1 MKFLRH
7 SAIILSIG
15 FMLSSCGI
23 DIVEPGL
30 VTENSI
36 EYEGRSG
43 QKVGKSEYNVYLLGI
58 FKGFNANRSIY
69 KAAKNGDI
77 TNISTVDRRVS
88 TGFLGGLITTSYVTE
103 VRGN

>member
-1 MKFLRH
+1 MKFLKH
-7 SAIILSIG
+7 LAIILSLG

-30 VTENSI
+30 VTKNSI

-43 QKVGKSEYNVYLLGI
+43 QKVGKSKYNVYLLGL
-58 FKGFNANRSIY
+58 FRGFNANRSIY
-69 KAAKNGDI
+69 KAAQNGDI
-77 TNISTVDRRVS
+77 KNISTVDRRIS
-88 TGFLGGLITTSYVTE
+88 TGFLGGIITTSYITE

>member
-1 MKFLRH
+1 MKLLKHFAVALSLGFL
-7 SAIILSIG
+7 
-15 FMLSSCGI
+15 LSSCGI
-23 DIVEPGL
+23 DVVSPGL

-43 QKVGKSEYNVYLLGI
+43 QKVGKSSYNTYLFGI
-58 FKGFNANRSIY
+58 FRGFNANRSIN

-77 TNISTVDRRVS
+77 TKISTVDRRVS
-88 TGFLGGLITTSYVTE
+88 TGFLGGIIKTSYVTE